1 MSSKP
6 EQHNPIPATHN
17 SHNSISSSPRPPSGL
32 AAASPRTSNLSLP
45 DVNGRSSTPKGSRER
60 SISRPS
66 SRTSNRTHNTA
77 ISLDSSVAVRNQMST
92 LKHSIRQQQAQL
104 QNLESSFRTSSRS
117 YPTEPLDE
125 TFEMDAPVFSSRQG
139 SSSGAAP
146 PSSFVSPGSPST
158 SPSTSSLATAKMKRR
173 SSYEVLQ
180 DIAGRE
186 SNLPLPKRSESSL
199 GMNSPLENGAIQE
212 GVPMTFGNS
221 QNGSYTTPTKRNSSP
236 TRTLSRI
243 PISSVGKTSPV
254 PYFSTAN
261 SGSGN
266 ARMLA
271 DESPR
276 APPTTKSLSVDGHND
291 SFAPAPSPSKRFSF
305 TSGNTTKVL
314 ADLQTGVVNARNA
327 LENTKSQLRLSQRT
341 VSQLTRL
348 NEDLKES
355 RERLRLENEGLN
367 NVVARKERLLQEV
380 LERARK
386 AEAEAAQLKQ
396 QLKSETTVSK
406 KALREMESALAEST
420 ALSSKSEREYL
431 TLRDSMKGM
440 VESWKRDTDR
450 LRDEINKRE
459 AKHKAEAEK
468 IGKDYK
474 QLMQEMKKAEKGKED
489 LKKLKE
495 DNEVKNVEVEK
506 MWTDEIAKM
515 RADLDKSHEESE
527 KAVRTAQVL
536 EEELA
541 RLRRMMRL
549 AGREAAEKE
558 KEAASSDAPS

>member
-1 MSSKP
+1 M
-6 EQHNPIPATHN
+6 
-17 SHNSISSSPRPPSGL
+17 
-32 AAASPRTSNLSLP
+32 
-45 DVNGRSSTPKGSRER
+45 
-60 SISRPS
+60 
-66 SRTSNRTHNTA
+66 
-77 ISLDSSVAVRNQMST
+77 
-92 LKHSIRQQQAQL
+92 
-104 QNLESSFRTSSRS
+104 
-117 YPTEPLDE
+117 
-125 TFEMDAPVFSSRQG
+125 
-139 SSSGAAP
+139 
-146 PSSFVSPGSPST
+146 
-158 SPSTSSLATAKMKRR
+158 
-173 SSYEVLQ
+173 
-180 DIAGRE
+180 
-186 SNLPLPKRSESSL
+186 
-199 GMNSPLENGAIQE
+199 
-212 GVPMTFGNS
+212 
-221 QNGSYTTPTKRNSSP
+221 
-236 TRTLSRI
+236 
-243 PISSVGKTSPV
+243 
-254 PYFSTAN
+254 
-261 SGSGN
+261 
-266 ARMLA
+266 
-271 DESPR
+271 
-276 APPTTKSLSVDGHND
+276 
-291 SFAPAPSPSKRFSF
+291 
-305 TSGNTTKVL
+305 L

-474 QLMQEMKKAEKGKED
+474 QLMQEMKKADRGKED
-489 LKKLKE
+489 YKKLKE
-495 DNEVKNVEVEK
+495 ENEARNVEVEK

-515 RADLDKSHEESE
+515 RADLEQSNKESE
-527 KAVRTAQVL
+527 NAVKTAKVL

-541 RLRRMMRL
+541 RLRRMMRM
-549 AGREAAEKE
+549 AGREAADKE
-558 KEAASSDAPS
+558 KEAASHPTSS